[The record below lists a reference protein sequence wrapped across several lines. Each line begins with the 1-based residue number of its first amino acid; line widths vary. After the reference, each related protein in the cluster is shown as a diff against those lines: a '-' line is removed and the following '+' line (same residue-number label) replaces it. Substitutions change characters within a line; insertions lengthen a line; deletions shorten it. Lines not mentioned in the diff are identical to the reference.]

1 MKHFRFLT
9 TATLIAFGSFVC
21 AQNVIT
27 LDEMQ
32 AKKKQQQPQQQKIVK
47 EKVSYNSASD
57 DEAFGTLFLQY
68 NPSNMHVS
76 YNGYS
81 GSTSMT
87 GFSLGYLYSKPI
99 SAPLYLEF
107 GAAVQYFFKSEKYE
121 DYYPD
126 YDDYYYGYD
135 EHHSHGGKS
144 HDAKFSML
152 SVKIPINVMYSFE
165 ASDAIAIQPYAG
177 IYGRVNILAQTKI
190 GDQKA
195 NHFSKDDMGDDTWN
209 RFQLGLHLGCKARF
223 SQKFTAGIGYYMD
236 LTKITDHTTI
246 RGFDITLG
254 LNL

>member
-1 MKHFRFLT
+1 MKQFRFLT
-9 TATLIAFGSFVC
+9 MAALIAFGSFTC

-32 AKKKQQQPQQQKIVK
+32 AKKKQQQPQQQKVVK
-47 EKVSYNSASD
+47 EKVSYSSASD

-68 NPSNMHVS
+68 NPSNMYVS

-107 GAAVQYFFKSEKYE
+107 GAAAQYFFKSEKYE

-195 NHFSKDDMGDDTWN
+195 NLPELPPLYLDMTVKGYLNYIFDLKKCKLP
-209 RFQLGLHLGCKARF
+209 RKAHLKEV
-223 SQKFTAGIGYYMD
+223 MD